1 MQWRINGIIF
11 KNMEEVQFIEP
22 RIERELLCVGYKG
35 YLKVTRIIHYLP
47 YPFRWIFW
55 SLLYR
60 YNKYR
65 FPNGTFTIKEYQSYA
80 K

>member
-1 MQWRINGIIF
+1 MST
-11 KNMEEVQFIEP
+11 NMNEVQFFESQ
-22 RIERELLCVGYKG
+22 IERKLLNFGYKG
-35 YLKVTRIIHYLP
+35 YLKVTRIVSYLP
-47 YPFRWIFW
+47 YPIRWVYW

-65 FPNGTFTIKEYQSYA
+65 FPNGTFTIKEYQYYA